1 MLIIFIAAGL
11 TRGEEKT
18 REVDKLFAPWDKTTS
33 PGAALAIIKDGE
45 IIYKRGYGMA
55 KLEDDLVMTP
65 SKIFDIGS
73 VSKQFTAAC
82 VALLAL
88 EGKLSLEDDVRQY
101 IPELPVYGRPITLR
115 HLLHHTSGLRDYNT
129 LLSLAG
135 FRPDSDCPTV
145 EEALEIICRQKGLN
159 HPPGEEYSYTNT
171 GYFLLGQIVE
181 RVSGKSLNQ
190 FAQERIFQ
198 SLGMK
203 NTFFQDNHHQI
214 IKNRASGYAPEG
226 ENFRLEMSNWD
237 EVGDGNVYT
246 TVEDLY
252 LWDQAFYNYKLGR
265 ELMDML
271 HTQGKLN
278 NGQTIDYAFG
288 LVIGSYRGLRTVSHS
303 GSWAGFR
310 ASLIRFPEEKFS
322 IICLSNLSTFNPAA
336 ISYKIAD
343 IYLADKFKE
352 EIKKEKPQEIRAFPL
367 SERELREKCG
377 NYKEIKFGLW
387 LILSLE
393 KEKLKAQ
400 IGRQE
405 LLLTPVSQNTF
416 QAWLGDSPITLE
428 FSRDEKGQIKAQL
441 TGLGREKYV
450 FLKAAPLP
458 SLTPQALKEY
468 EGFYQSDELLGA
480 VYEIRLDK
488 ENKLRIKFRNA
499 PREALKPMAPDEFAV
514 EGMNFSFLRAKNKK
528 ITGLALSAGR
538 AANIMFRKIERR

>member
-198 SLGMK
+198 PLGMK

-387 LILSLE
+387 LVLSLE

-416 QAWLGDSPITLE
+416 QTWLGESPITLE

>member
-198 SLGMK
+198 PLGMK

-387 LILSLE
+387 LVLSLE

-416 QAWLGDSPITLE
+416 QAWLGESPITLE

>member
-198 SLGMK
+198 PLGMK

-387 LILSLE
+387 LVLSLE

-416 QAWLGDSPITLE
+416 QTWLGDSPITLE

-458 SLTPQALKEY
+458 SLTPQALKAY